1 MPHIPLIA
9 DAMATNPESPERA
22 MEKTMT
28 YSTIYDLDGNTL
40 TDGVQSQRVCNATL
54 IAARGLARARGRSV
68 IVEDRGTEEC
78 YRVTPAGHIWRAP
91 KRAKI
96 NGSF

>member
-1 MPHIPLIA
+1 M
-9 DAMATNPESPERA
+9 RA
-22 MEKTMT
+22 METEMT

-54 IAARGLARARGRSV
+54 IAAPGLARARGRSV

-91 KRAKI
+91 KSWPAPCWTETE
-96 NGSF
+96 GEW